1 LLDRLGLL
9 LGRHLQSRP
18 EVGAALLHLV
28 AQLAPSEGG
37 EGGIAELLPGSAQ
50 PLLQGAD
57 IGIEDLRLVHSAG
70 ISKRDRAMIR
80 PDSLADAYFVARRTA
95 GKADD
100 LKADGLKAGDLK
112 AGDLKADDLEP
123 RERAHHMIVA

>member
-1 LLDRLGLL
+1 LLERLGLL
-9 LGRHLQSRP
+9 FGRHLQSSP
-18 EVGAALLHLV
+18 QVGTALLHLV
-28 AQLAPSEGG
+28 AQFAPAEGG

-50 PLLQGAD
+50 PLPQGAD

-80 PDSLADAYFVARRTA
+80 SDSLADAYSVTRRTA

-100 LKADGLKAGDLK
+100 LKADDLK
-112 AGDLKADDLEP
+112 ANDLEP

>member
-1 LLDRLGLL
+1 MRLLERLGLL
-9 LGRHLQSRP
+9 LGRHLQP
-18 EVGAALLHLV
+18 LPQVGAALLHLV
-28 AQLAPSEGG
+28 AQLAPAEGG

-80 PDSLADAYFVARRTA
+80 SDSRAAAYSVAGRTA
-95 GKADD
+95 GKT
-100 LKADGLKAGDLK
+100 GDLK
-112 AGDLKADDLEP
+112 QTTWKQGNA
-123 RERAHHMIVA
+123 RAT

>member
-1 LLDRLGLL
+1 LLDRLGLW
-9 LGRHLQSRP
+9 LGYHFQP
-18 EVGAALLHLV
+18 FPQVGAALLHLV
-28 AQLAPSEGG
+28 AQLTPGKGG
-37 EGGIAELLPGSAQ
+37 KGGIAELLPGSAQ

-80 PDSLADAYFVARRTA
+80 SDSLADAYSVARRTA

-100 LKADGLKAGDLK
+100 LKADDLK
-112 AGDLKADDLEP
+112 A

>member
-1 LLDRLGLL
+1 MLERFGLL

-18 EVGAALLHLV
+18 QVGAALLHLV
-28 AQLAPSEGG
+28 AQLAPAEGG

-57 IGIEDLRLVHSAG
+57 IGIEDIRLVHAAG
-70 ISKRDRAMIR
+70 ISKRDRGMIR
-80 PDSLADAYFVARRTA
+80 SDSLADAYSVATPTA
-95 GKADD
+95 AKADH
-100 LKADGLKAGDLK
+100 LKV
-112 AGDLKADDLEP
+112 DDLES